1 MELDLELI
9 SFKLCPFVQRS
20 VIMMLHKDVP
30 HRITFI
36 DLSDPPE
43 WFHDLSPTGAVPVM
57 KVNGDTVLF
66 ESAVIA
72 EFIDEATPGNV
83 QPTDPLLR
91 AKNRAWTEFGSAAF
105 GDMFQLTGAN
115 DEQSY
120 KKARQ
125 SLIEKLD
132 WFEEIIEGPYFNGE
146 EPALVDFA
154 VAPLFMR
161 LELLNEKCRVYE
173 RDDYPKV
180 STWSDHLLAMPSV
193 QNSVVPEFA
202 QMYRNSIKMRGAYAK
217 TLFCE

>member
-20 VIMMLHKDVP
+20 VITLLHKDVP
-30 HRITFI
+30 HRITYI
-36 DLSDPPE
+36 DIANPPE
-43 WFHDLSPTGAVPVM
+43 WFADVSPFGKVPVM
-57 KVNGDTVLF
+57 KVNGETVLF

-72 EFIDEATPGNV
+72 EFIDEATPGSM
-83 QPTDPLLR
+83 QPKDPLVR

-105 GDMFQLTGAN
+105 MDMFELTGAK
-115 DEQSY
+115 DEKAY

-132 WFEEIIEGPYFNGE
+132 WFEEIVEGPFFNGA

-173 RDDYPKV
+173 RDEYPKV
-180 STWSDHLLAMPSV
+180 SAWSDHLMAMPSV
-193 QNSVVPEFA
+193 RNSVVEEFP
-202 QMYRNSIKMRGAYAK
+202 QMYRGSVKMRGEYAA
-217 TLFCE
+217 TLFCD